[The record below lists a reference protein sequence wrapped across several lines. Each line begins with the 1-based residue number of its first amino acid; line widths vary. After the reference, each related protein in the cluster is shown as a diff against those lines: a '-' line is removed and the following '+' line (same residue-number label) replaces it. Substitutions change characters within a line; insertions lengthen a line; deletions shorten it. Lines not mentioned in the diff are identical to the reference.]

1 MFDGN
6 GIRNRF
12 LLGSG
17 GPTVVS
23 APTSIQGTSLKGLRL
38 LAHASLPPLGTRPAF
53 PAQEPP
59 YKPMVPCYTQA
70 LPQFN
75 GPLASGPAD
84 GSG

>member
-1 MFDGN
+1 MPSG
-6 GIRNRF
+6 
-12 LLGSG
+12 GSG

-23 APTSIQGTSLKGLRL
+23 APTSIQGTNLKGLRL

-70 LPQFN
+70 PPQLN
-75 GPLASGPAD
+75 GPLATGPAD
-84 GSG
+84 GGG